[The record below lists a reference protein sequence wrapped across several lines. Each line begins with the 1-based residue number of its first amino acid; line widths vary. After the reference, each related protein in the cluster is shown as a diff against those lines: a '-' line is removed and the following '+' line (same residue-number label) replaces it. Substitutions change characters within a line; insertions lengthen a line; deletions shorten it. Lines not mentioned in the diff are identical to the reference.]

1 MKKIAV
7 NTIKSFL
14 KEQGTEHEVTKSFQ
28 IGEASFDVQIRTKL
42 STDEKSV
49 FINRVLSGCF
59 DRTNQFRPEYFTPM
73 LRATMLQMCTNVP
86 VLTKKGETDT
96 LDLDGMNDL
105 YTALD
110 LDRMGNTEY
119 IGLLQEMIQLCNL
132 AIDWRKSSILAVV
145 GSENAATEAVDALI
159 DMAGTIQK
167 GVSTLTEKVENINT
181 EELLKYADQLVKATN
196 GLDEGGILK
205 GLLQLQQQ
213 KASD

>member
-145 GSENAATEAVDALI
+145 GSENAATEAVDALV

-181 EELLKYADQLVKATN
+181 EELLKYADQLVKVTN

>member
-14 KEQGTEHEVTKSFQ
+14 KEQETEHEVTKSFQ
-28 IGEASFDVQIRTKL
+28 IGEASFDIQICTKL

-59 DRTNQFRPEYFTPM
+59 DRTNRFRPEYFTPM

-86 VLTKKGETDT
+86 VLTKKGEADT

-105 YTALD
+105 YAALD

-145 GSENAATEAVDALI
+145 GSENTAAEAVDALVDI
-159 DMAGTIQK
+159 DRK
-167 GVSTLTEKVENINT
+167 SVV
-181 EELLKYADQLVKATN
+181 
-196 GLDEGGILK
+196 
-205 GLLQLQQQ
+205 
-213 KASD
+213 